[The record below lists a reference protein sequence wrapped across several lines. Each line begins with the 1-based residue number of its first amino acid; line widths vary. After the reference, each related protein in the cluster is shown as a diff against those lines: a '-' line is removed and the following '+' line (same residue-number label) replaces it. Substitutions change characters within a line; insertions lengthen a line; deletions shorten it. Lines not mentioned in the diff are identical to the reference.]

1 MPSFM
6 FRDENDKAAR
16 QSAEAKAKTEARRKL
31 EDSAA
36 LESDISTPGSGA
48 DRSPSDALVCTS
60 KGQQILT
67 PRIIAPLSI
76 PLEDQGLRFFVN
88 RFVTRVANRTGRSL
102 HAGTMQPSPH
112 LGAVALDQSS
122 RDAVVSVGL
131 AALSNVNN
139 DRELRILS
147 REKHAMVIRAV
158 RKIVENPAQADPDRT
173 FHLIIMLSLYEV
185 RSSDLNFLNNCN
197 N

>member
-1 MPSFM
+1 M

-16 QSAEAKAKTEARRKL
+16 RSAEAKAKTEARRKL

-48 DRSPSDALVCTS
+48 DRPPSDELVCTGR
-60 KGQQILT
+60 GQQILT

-76 PLEDQGLRFFVN
+76 PLENQGLRFFVN

>member
-1 MPSFM
+1 M
-6 FRDENDKAAR
+6 FRDENGRAAR
-16 QSAEAKAKTEARRKL
+16 RSAEAKAKTEARRKL
-31 EDSAA
+31 EDNAT

-48 DRSPSDALVCTS
+48 DHSPSDALVCRS
-60 KGQQILT
+60 RGQQIMT

-88 RFVTRVANRTGRSL
+88 SFVTRMASRTGRSL
-102 HAGTMQPSPH
+102 QADTMQPSPH

-122 RDAVVSVGL
+122 RDALVSVGL

-147 REKHAMVIRAV
+147 REKHAMVIKAV
-158 RKIVENPAQADPDRT
+158 REIVENPTQANPDRT

-185 RSSDLNFLNNCN
+185 RSSS
-197 N
+197 